1 MAHTVCA
8 RCKQQGITFVVINI
22 TFGEIASDLTCL
34 ARNAG
39 TGGWSQLKL
48 VHSSASKKHGNC
60 PSLLVYPLKH

>member
-8 RCKQQGITFVVINI
+8 RCKQQGITFVVIQSA
-22 TFGEIASDLTCL
+22 EIASDLTCL

-48 VHSSASKKHGNC
+48 VHSS
-60 PSLLVYPLKH
+60 V